1 MLSQRYFSC
10 LMALGLLL
18 VGTRVAIAGT
28 PFSANTI
35 ARAKVS
41 ATKVIFKPSSKDRRP
56 LRTVGAGSRGNQC
69 PQDLAA
75 EPVSSGMSNALP
87 LMALVPSNNDGLTVA
102 ERPTFWM
109 YLPQT
114 SAKQVVLSLQTENA
128 SSQSHWFLPMPSTPG
143 VVSLQ
148 LPADAPPLK
157 IGQTY
162 QWAAVLVCG
171 DRPGPND
178 PAIAAWVTRVA
189 PSQSIP
195 PGGTA
200 LDRASLHGEQGIWY
214 DMLTALGQ
222 ELRSKSTQSDL
233 TDVWANVLKSEGLEP
248 VALEPI
254 QQK

>member
-1 MLSQRYFSC
+1 MSSQRYFSC
-10 LMALGLLL
+10 LIALGLLL
-18 VGTRVAIAGT
+18 VGTQATFAGT

-41 ATKVIFKPSSKDRRP
+41 ATKVLFKPSSKDRRP
-56 LRTVGAGSRGNQC
+56 LRTVGAGSRGGQC

-75 EPVSSGMSNALP
+75 APASSVMSNALP

-114 SAKQVVLSLQTENA
+114 SAKQAVLSLQTEDA
-128 SSQSHWFLPMPSTPG
+128 SFHSQWFLPTPSTAG

-157 IGQTY
+157 IGESY
-162 QWAAVLVCG
+162 QWAVVLVCG
-171 DRPGPND
+171 DRPSPND

-189 PSQSIP
+189 PSPSIP
-195 PGGTA
+195 LSTA
-200 LDRASLHGEQGIWY
+200 VDRASRHGEQGLWY

-233 TDVWANVLKSEGLEP
+233 NDVWANVLKSEGLET

>member
-1 MLSQRYFSC
+1 MFSQRYFSY

-18 VGTRVAIAGT
+18 VGADVTVAST

-41 ATKVIFKPSSKDRRP
+41 TTKVLFKPSSKDRRP
-56 LRTVGAGSRGNQC
+56 LRTVGAGSRGGQC

-75 EPVSSGMSNALP
+75 EPISSRASNPLP
-87 LMALVPSNNDGLTVA
+87 LMALVPPNNAGLTVA

-114 SAKQVVLSLQTENA
+114 SATQIVLSVQTEEA
-128 SSQSHWFLPMPSTPG
+128 SPHSQVFLSMPSTAG

-157 IGQTY
+157 IGKPY
-162 QWAAVLVCG
+162 QWAVVLVCG
-171 DRPGPND
+171 DRPSPND
-178 PAIAAWVTRVA
+178 PAIAAWVTRVE

-195 PGGTA
+195 PSTA
-200 LDRASLHGEQGIWY
+200 LDRASWHGEQGLWY

-222 ELRSKSTQSDL
+222 ELRSKSPHSDL
-233 TDVWANVLKSEGLEP
+233 TDVWANVLKSEGLETA
-248 VALEPI
+248 ALEPLH
-254 QQK
+254 

>member
-1 MLSQRYFSC
+1 MLSHRYFSY

-18 VGTRVAIAGT
+18 VGTEVAVAST
-28 PFSANTI
+28 PFSANTM

-41 ATKVIFKPSSKDRRP
+41 TTKVLFKPSSKYHRP
-56 LRTVGAGSRGNQC
+56 LRTVGAGSRGSQC

-75 EPVSSGMSNALP
+75 EPISSRVSNPLP
-87 LMALVPSNNDGLTVA
+87 LMALVPPNNAGLTMA

-114 SAKQVVLSLQTENA
+114 SAKQLALSLQTEDA
-128 SSQSHWFLPMPSTPG
+128 SSLSHWFFPMPSTPG

-148 LPADAPPLK
+148 LPADASPLK
-157 IGQTY
+157 IGESY
-162 QWAAVLVCG
+162 QWAVVLVCG
-171 DRPGPND
+171 DRPSPND

-195 PGGTA
+195 PSTV
-200 LDRASLHGEQGIWY
+200 LDRVSWHGEQGLWY

-233 TDVWANVLKSEGLEP
+233 TDVWANVLKSEGLETATLDP
-248 VALEPI
+248 L
-254 QQK
+254 QQQ